1 MSDTRTGPRSGRSSQ
16 PGMTIDVRMWL
27 AEVDLDTIDQNLQV
41 AITELKEQIRLS
53 DAQVN
58 ARLRNFTTAVWS
70 LVAAVIVSLVGVIA
84 TLVTT
89 AS

>member
-1 MSDTRTGPRSGRSSQ
+1 
-16 PGMTIDVRMWL
+16 MTIDVRMWL

>member
-1 MSDTRTGPRSGRSSQ
+1 
-16 PGMTIDVRMWL
+16 
-27 AEVDLDTIDQNLQV
+27 V